1 MHCRRKC
8 GLISRTTLRKTL
20 EYRRGVDGMMDAV
33 FEKPAILEKFAPVI
47 RLGLHHEQQHQELI
61 LTDIKPVF
69 SENPLRPVFC
79 ERSKPK
85 SAPVALTSPVSF
97 PAGVC

>member
-1 MHCRRKC
+1 
-8 GLISRTTLRKTL
+8 
-20 EYRRGVDGMMDAV
+20 MMDAV

-61 LTDIKPVF
+61 LTDIKHVF

-79 ERSKPK
+79 ERSTP
-85 SAPVALTSPVSF
+85 SRLR
-97 PAGVC
+97 